1 MVLSAIV
8 LAGALQAAPAIIPP
22 SQLQLHPKRAPSTGQ
37 APLSFANGMRVD
49 CASGRIERTARRAP
63 SSSFRRLGEA
73 PDAIGQRAVL
83 RLVDGCPTAVLIVQ
97 KPLQP

>member
-1 MVLSAIV
+1 
-8 LAGALQAAPAIIPP
+8 
-22 SQLQLHPKRAPSTGQ
+22 
-37 APLSFANGMRVD
+37 MRVD
-49 CASGRIERTARRAP
+49 CASGRIERAAKRAP
-63 SSSFRRLGEA
+63 STNFRRLGEA